1 MRNHCH
7 SFEPQRTQRTQRTPT
22 TIGVVLLCVLCV
34 LCGSIPAAAQPR
46 PVDKAALAQ
55 LDAYVAKA
63 VKDWHAPGLAIAVVK
78 DDSVVFAKGYGVRE
92 LGKPDAVDVGTRF
105 AIGSTTKAMTVAA
118 LGMLVDEGKLK
129 WDDPV
134 TKYLPDFR
142 LSDPWVTQQIT
153 VRDLL
158 THRTGLG
165 NADLLWAGADYSTAE
180 IIRRVRY
187 LPLAYSP
194 RSQFIY
200 QNIMYAAAGQVVE
213 AVAGMPWEQF
223 LRTRIFTP
231 LGMSATVPLL
241 ADLAEQPNVASPH
254 AEIDDTMRVIQNR
267 TVDPVKAAGSVW
279 SSVGDM
285 SKWMKFILDSG
296 RVGDRR
302 LLKAATVK
310 EMLTP
315 QMVADKEY
323 PTFDAVHSHFF
334 DYGLG
339 FFLQD
344 YAGQAIAMHT
354 GSIDGMCAIIGLIPD
369 KRLGVYVLENADHV
383 ELRHALMYQVFD
395 MYLGNTGHDWSA
407 ELRKLYDSL
416 STQAKA
422 AQQRAESQHAT
433 GTHPSLALDR
443 YAGTYHSD
451 AYGDVR
457 VTQNGEVLHVSFGRA
472 YDGDLSHWQ
481 YDTFRARW
489 ADRRS
494 GRGTLVFV
502 PDGTGGVGAL
512 KAFGATFTKAK

>member
-1 MRNHCH
+1 MPTFGR
-7 SFEPQRTQRTQRTPT
+7 SFEPGRRLLRA
-22 TIGVVLLCVLCV
+22 LCVLCV

-46 PVDKAALAQ
+46 PVDKAALAR
-55 LDAYVAKA
+55 LDAYIAKA
-63 VKDWHAPGLAIAVVK
+63 VKDWNAPGLAIAIVK

-92 LGKPDAVDVGTRF
+92 LGKPDPVDAGTRF

-142 LSDPWVTQQIT
+142 LSDPWVTSQIT

-194 RSQFIY
+194 RSQFVY

-213 AVAGMPWEQF
+213 AVSGMPWEQF
-223 LRTRIFTP
+223 LRARLFTP

-241 ADLAEQPNVASPH
+241 ADLAGQPNVASPH
-254 AEIDDTMRVIQNR
+254 AEVDDTMRVIQNR

-279 SSVGDM
+279 SSVTDM

-296 RVGDRR
+296 RVNGGSQR
-302 LLKAATVK
+302 LLNAATVK

-315 QMVADKEY
+315 QMIADKEY

-407 ELRKLYDSL
+407 ELHKLYDGL
-416 STQAKA
+416 TAQAKA
-422 AQQRAESQHAT
+422 AQQRAESQHVT

-443 YAGTYHSD
+443 YVGTYHSD
-451 AYGDVR
+451 AYGDVH
-457 VTQNGEVLHVSFGRA
+457 VTQRGDTLHAAFGHA
-472 YDGDLSHWQ
+472 YDGDLAHWQ
-481 YDTFRARW
+481 YETFRARW
-489 ADRRS
+489 GDRRS

-502 PDGTGGVGAL
+502 PDGTGGVSAL
-512 KAFGATFTKAK
+512 KAFGATFAKSK